1 MSDTLMGTER
11 ADSVSAAGSALP
23 DERVLGFDCHGE
35 RLVGILSMP
44 AKVLARPVLIVVG
57 GPQYRVGSHRQFT
70 LLARALASQGIPVL
84 RFDYRGMGDSGGAAR
99 DFEAVGDDL
108 RAATDA
114 LLANVP
120 GASEVIIWG
129 LCDAAS
135 AALFYAPGDTRVAG
149 LVLLNPWVRTAG
161 GLAKATLKNYYR
173 QRLLDP
179 ALWRKIVSGQF
190 NPGKALRSLVAL
202 LGAARAKPAAGGPGA
217 AASATAPAASTGT
230 PASAAAATQAATPA
244 ASPTTALPER
254 MLASFSQ
261 FKGKVLL
268 IMSGTDLTAQEFN
281 EAVKASRGWQRQ
293 LAGARVTRHDLAEA
307 DHTFSRRSWRDQ
319 VAGWTGA
326 WVRAW

>member
-1 MSDTLMGTER
+1 M
-11 ADSVSAAGSALP
+11 SAAMLRSQGTPAGAHAGLP
-23 DERVLGFDCHGE
+23 DERVLAFDCQGE
-35 RLVGILSMP
+35 RLIGILSMP
-44 AKVLARPVLIVVG
+44 AQVLARPVLVVVG
-57 GPQYRVGSHRQFT
+57 GPQYRAGSHRQFT
-70 LLARALASQGIPVL
+70 LLARGLAGQGIPVL

-108 RAATDA
+108 RAAADA

-120 GASEVIIWG
+120 GASELVIWG

-135 AALFYAPGDTRVAG
+135 AALFYAPGDARVAG

-179 ALWRKIVSGQF
+179 ALWRKIASGQF
-190 NPGKALRSLVAL
+190 NPGKALRSLASL
-202 LGAARAKPAAGGPGA
+202 LGAARAKPAAGAPVTA
-217 AASATAPAASTGT
+217 APAT
-230 PASAAAATQAATPA
+230 A
-244 ASPTTALPER
+244 ASPAVSPPAGSGAGQHTTALPER

-268 IMSGTDLTAQEFN
+268 IMSGADLTAQEFT

-307 DHTFSRRSWRDQ
+307 DHTFSRRTWRDQ
-319 VAGWTGA
+319 VASWTGA